1 MNDETK
7 HFVATLLAHD
17 DPDARRHAAEALA
30 ASGGLTPIAALAAA
44 LRDDN
49 KGVRDAV
56 ARSLCSIGGPNV
68 ARAIVE
74 QIANENI
81 VTRNLA
87 AELLQK
93 LGTIAVDA
101 LVPYLHDQNQD
112 VRKIAVDVLGAIK
125 DPGPVQPILELFSDP
140 DPNVVVSAVEAL
152 GNIGS
157 AAAVSALCDLFD
169 QQMIAR
175 PPIAE
180 ALGKIKDPASSPF
193 LLRKL
198 RDALDNQAD
207 DPLTFFALI
216 DALGEVG
223 DAEAL
228 ETMQQQVAKTQGT
241 IRSAL
246 LQAIERIAHRLK
258 QPVPLTQE
266 LKQSYLSALS
276 DDDMNVCLSAA
287 KTLSSIEEPAVTCAL
302 VGALG
307 RHPDLDQV
315 LTTALLERGDALGY
329 VLEAVEQDRCPKTK
343 STIGILSRL
352 AMEFTRVCMRPGM
365 ANIDEEV
372 LSRAFGAV
380 AAQWDLAD
388 EETRATI
395 VDALFRLD
403 GDRAIEFL
411 DRIMND
417 PDPWL
422 RMHVIEVLMAIDDRR
437 APEFIARFLGDD
449 DEMVREVAA
458 ETLRAR
464 GYEVSEMGGAFR

>member
-1 MNDETK
+1 MNVETK
-7 HFVATLLAHD
+7 HFVATLLTHD

-44 LRDDN
+44 LRDEN

-56 ARSLCSIGGPNV
+56 ARALCAIGGPNV

-93 LGTIAVDA
+93 LGKISVEA
-101 LVPYLHDQNQD
+101 LVPYLHDKNQD

-125 DPGPVQPILELFSDP
+125 DPAPVRSILALCTDP

-152 GNIGS
+152 GNIRS
-157 AAAVSALCDLFD
+157 SLAVNDLCALFD
-169 QQMIAR
+169 RQESAR

-180 ALGKIKDPASSPF
+180 ALGKIKDNTSSAF

-198 RDALDNQAD
+198 REACGNPTD

-223 DAEAL
+223 DEEAL
-228 ETMQQQVAKTQGT
+228 SAMRDQVEKARGT

-246 LQAIERIAHRLK
+246 LQAIERIARRLER
-258 QPVPLTQE
+258 PVALTPE
-266 LKQSYLSALS
+266 LKQNYLAALS
-276 DDDMNVCLSAA
+276 DADMNVCLSAA
-287 KTLSSIEEPAVTCAL
+287 KTLSPIVEADVTCAL
-302 VGALG
+302 VGSLG
-307 RHPDLDQV
+307 RFQELDQEI
-315 LTTALLERGDALGY
+315 LATLLARGEGLRST
-329 VLEAVEQDRCPKTK
+329 LEALEQGGCPRTK
-343 STIGILSRL
+343 SVIGILARL
-352 AMEFTRVCMRPGM
+352 ALEFTRTCMRPGM
-365 ANIDEEV
+365 VNIDEEL
-372 LSRAFGAV
+372 LSNTFEVV
-380 AAQWDLAD
+380 ARQWDIAD

-422 RMHVIEVLMAIDDRR
+422 RMHVIELLMAIDDRR

-449 DEMVREVAA
+449 DEMVREVAS

-464 GYEVSEMGGAFR
+464 GYEASELGGSVR